1 MKVRIEVSSLA
12 NKNLSGV
19 AYYTQMLASALEL
32 NSKIETFAS
41 YFDFLSRQP
50 TPKLSLKKPL
60 EKNSR
65 TPLRVYA
72 KLQSYGIAPPF
83 DLFLPSV
90 DLTIF
95 PNFATWPAYKSK
107 LRASVIHD
115 LTYIYFPDTVDEK
128 NLAHLKRV
136 VPRSIKQADFIIT
149 ISEAV
154 KSELVKEFS
163 LNPEKCV
170 ITTIP
175 PNKKYFKK
183 NSNEIHKK
191 YKIPTEK
198 YIYFI
203 GNLEPRKDLPTLIE
217 AYRKLPKSIKKDYSL
232 VMAGGHGWKTEK
244 SDKAITAAQKA
255 GENVVHVG
263 FIDDKDGA
271 AFYQK
276 ASLFV
281 MPSIYEGFGMPV
293 LEAMASNCP
302 VVASNIPV
310 LREVGGDA
318 ALYAKVSD
326 SDSFCKVIQD
336 VINNKN
342 LQKEM
347 IGKGRKNLDNFSL
360 TKNSEA
366 IYRKVKELAQR
377 DKILDTK
384 RR

>member
-12 NKNLSGV
+12 NKKLSGV
-19 AYYTQMLASALEL
+19 AYYTQMLTNALEL
-32 NSKIETFAS
+32 NPRTKTLAS
-41 YFDFLSRQP
+41 YFNFLDRQP
-50 TPKLSLKKPL
+50 NPDLSLKNRL
-60 EKNSR
+60 EKNNKI
-65 TPLRVYA
+65 PLRVYA

-83 DLFLPSV
+83 DLFLPKV

-95 PNFATWPAYKSK
+95 PNFATWPACKSR
-107 LRASVIHD
+107 LRATVIHD

-128 NLAHLKRV
+128 NLTHLKRV

-163 LNPEKCV
+163 LNPKKCI

-183 NSNEIHKK
+183 NNNEIHKK

-217 AYRKLPKSIKKDYSL
+217 AYRKLPKSMKKEYSL
-232 VMAGGHGWKTEK
+232 VMAGGYGWKTEE
-244 SDKAITAAQKA
+244 STKAIEAAQKA

-318 ALYAKVSD
+318 ALYAKVGD
-326 SDSFCKVIQD
+326 SDSFCNVMKE

-342 LQKEM
+342 IQKEM
-347 IGKGRKNLDNFSL
+347 IIKGKKNLDNFSL

-366 IYRKVKELAQR
+366 IYNKTKELLIN
-377 DKILDTK
+377 K
-384 RR
+384 